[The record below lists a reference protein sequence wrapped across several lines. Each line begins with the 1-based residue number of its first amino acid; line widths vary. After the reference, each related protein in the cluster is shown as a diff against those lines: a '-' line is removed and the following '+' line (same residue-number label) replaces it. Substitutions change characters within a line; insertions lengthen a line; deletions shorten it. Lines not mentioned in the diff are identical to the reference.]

1 MVWKTTLENYAASK
15 LTLGFFIPKKGK
27 GKTTVIS
34 VELDVDSTLNLHPF
48 HAENPLCA
56 HTLTYPMGIHAIACM
71 AQIFP
76 TQILKSVVW
85 KTCWQVGRVS
95 NPRHKRYNHK
105 ISLRLVPTNY
115 MMIPLFFP
123 LLDLEKLLLFIK
135 TISFI

>member
-34 VELDVDSTLNLHPF
+34 MELDVDSTLNLHPF

-85 KTCWQVGRVS
+85 KTCWQVGRIS
-95 NPRHKRYNHK
+95 NQDTKDTIIKSP
-105 ISLRLVPTNY
+105 
-115 MMIPLFFP
+115 
-123 LLDLEKLLLFIK
+123 LDLCLYLF
-135 TISFI
+135 